1 MNPQQ
6 PDASTPPAQ
15 DPHKPVAYDS
25 YGRPL
30 YAHPPQQPPQQSTAD
45 QTAVPSAPIPEHS
58 SSYTPQPAAPAQG
71 PKSEQD
77 AQKSVAEGDTA
88 PQVVYMTRAVD
99 PHQQEVSPEIKA
111 KHDESIKRF
120 PHLNLS
126 DGEYVISAVKRHPIG
141 LISIWGVVAVAV
153 LVIFIGFPMLLNNS
167 LFFGDRGLPAGAI
180 VSGGLMLLLAAVLFI
195 LGGVIATVVYQANR
209 FYLTNESV
217 IQHIQ
222 TSLFSKK
229 DQTISL
235 ANIEDASYRQQ
246 GLLQTLLN
254 YGAIR
259 LSTEGEETTY
269 RFNFVANPKK
279 EIDRLNNA
287 VEAFKNFRPVDDN

>member
-1 MNPQQ
+1 MDPKAPN
-6 PDASTPPAQ
+6 TPPVQ
-15 DPHKPVAYDS
+15 PPENSPKPVAYDQ
-25 YGRPL
+25 YGQPL
-30 YAHPPQQPPQQSTAD
+30 YAHPPTSQQSPSPQQVQPMSPGAAQQETAETGK
-45 QTAVPSAPIPEHS
+45 Q
-58 SSYTPQPAAPAQG
+58 
-71 PKSEQD
+71 
-77 AQKSVAEGDTA
+77 
-88 PQVVYMTRAVD
+88 PQVVYMTRAVE
-99 PHQQEVSPEIKA
+99 PHEPEISTEIKA
-111 KHDESIKRF
+111 KHDESLKRF

-126 DGEYVISAVKRHPIG
+126 DGEFVISAIKRHPIG
-141 LISIWGVVAVAV
+141 LLSIWAVVIAAI
-153 LVIFIGFPMLLNNS
+153 LIIFLGFPLLLSSGVFLGRNLS
-167 LFFGDRGLPAGAI
+167 AGAV
-180 VSGGLMLLLAAVLFI
+180 VSGGLVLLFAAVLFV

-246 GLLQTLLN
+246 GILQTILN
-254 YGAIR
+254 YGSIR

-269 RFNFVANPKK
+269 RFNFVANPKR

-287 VEAFKNFRPVDDN
+287 VESFKNFRPVSTDD

>member
-6 PDASTPPAQ
+6 PEVPTPPQQ
-15 DPHKPVAYDS
+15 DPSKPVAYDS

-30 YAHPPQQPPQQSTAD
+30 YAHPPEQQPAPDQGDAEQSTPDAPSPQQ
-45 QTAVPSAPIPEHS
+45 PE
-58 SSYTPQPAAPAQG
+58 G

-77 AQKSVAEGDTA
+77 AQKSVAEGDTN

-99 PHQQEVSPEIKA
+99 PHQQEVSPEAKA
-111 KHDESIKRF
+111 KHSESLKRF

-141 LISIWGVVAVAV
+141 LFSIWAVVAVAV

-167 LFFGDRGLPAGAI
+167 MFFGDRGLPAQAI
-180 VSGGLMLLLAAVLFI
+180 VSGGIMLLLAAVLFI

-246 GLLQTLLN
+246 GILQTLLN

-287 VEAFKNFRPVDDN
+287 VESFKNFRPVDDN

>member
-6 PDASTPPAQ
+6 PPDQMPQQ
-15 DPHKPVAYDS
+15 DTAKPVAYDS

-30 YAHPPQQPPQQSTAD
+30 YAHPPQQPEQQQVA
-45 QTAVPSAPIPEHS
+45 
-58 SSYTPQPAAPAQG
+58 AAPRASQQPVTAEA
-71 PKSEQD
+71 PKSEQE
-77 AQKSVAEGDTA
+77 AQKNVAEGDTS

-111 KHDESIKRF
+111 KHDESIKRYS
-120 PHLNLS
+120 HLNLS

-141 LISIWGVVAVAV
+141 LVSIWAVVAVAV
-153 LVIFIGFPMLLNNS
+153 LVIFIGFPMLLSNS
-167 LFFGDRGLPAGAI
+167 TIFGDRGLPAQAV
-180 VSGGLMLLLAAVLFI
+180 VSGGIVLLLAAVLFV

-246 GLLQTLLN
+246 GILQTLLN

-287 VEAFKNFRPVDDN
+287 VEAFKNFRPVNDVDDN

>member
-6 PDASTPPAQ
+6 PPDQTPQQ
-15 DPHKPVAYDS
+15 DTAKPVAYDS

-30 YAHPPQQPPQQSTAD
+30 YAHPPRLPEQPQQAATAPQASQQPIA
-45 QTAVPSAPIPEHS
+45 AEVP
-58 SSYTPQPAAPAQG
+58 T
-71 PKSEQD
+71 SEQE
-77 AQKSVAEGDTA
+77 AQKNVAEGDTS

-111 KHDESIKRF
+111 KHDESIKRYS
-120 PHLNLS
+120 HLNLS

-141 LISIWGVVAVAV
+141 LVSIWAVVAVAV
-153 LVIFIGFPMLLNNS
+153 LVIFIGFPMLLSNS
-167 LFFGDRGLPAGAI
+167 TIFGDRGLPAQAV
-180 VSGGLMLLLAAVLFI
+180 VSGGIVLLLAAVLFV

-246 GLLQTLLN
+246 GILQTLLN
-254 YGAIR
+254 YGSIR

-287 VEAFKNFRPVDDN
+287 VEAFKNFRPVNDVDDN

>member
-1 MNPQQ
+1 
-6 PDASTPPAQ
+6 
-15 DPHKPVAYDS
+15 
-25 YGRPL
+25 
-30 YAHPPQQPPQQSTAD
+30 
-45 QTAVPSAPIPEHS
+45 
-58 SSYTPQPAAPAQG
+58 
-71 PKSEQD
+71 
-77 AQKSVAEGDTA
+77 
-88 PQVVYMTRAVD
+88 MTRAVD
-99 PHQQEVSPEIKA
+99 PHQQDVSPEVKA
-111 KHDESIKRF
+111 KHDESTKMF
-120 PHLNLS
+120 PYLNLS

-141 LISIWGVVAVAV
+141 LISIWAVVAVAV
-153 LVIFIGFPMLLNNS
+153 LVIFIGFPMLLHS
-167 LFFGDRGLPAGAI
+167 GTFLGERGLPANAVI
-180 VSGGLMLLLAAVLFI
+180 SGGIVLLLAAVLFV

-235 ANIEDASYRQQ
+235 ANIEDASYRQR
-246 GLLQTLLN
+246 GILQTLLN

-279 EIDRLNNA
+279 EVDRLNNA
-287 VEAFKNFRPVDDN
+287 VEAFKNFRPVEGN

>member
-6 PDASTPPAQ
+6 PTDSPTPPQQ
-15 DPHKPVAYDS
+15 DPSKPVAYDS

-30 YAHPPQQPPQQSTAD
+30 YAHPPAQPAEQPQQPQE
-45 QTAVPSAPIPEHS
+45 PSP
-58 SSYTPQPAAPAQG
+58 

-77 AQKSVAEGDTA
+77 AQKSVAEGDTS

-99 PHQQEVSPEIKA
+99 PHEQEVTPEIKA
-111 KHDESIKRF
+111 KHDESKKRY
-120 PHLNLS
+120 PTLNLS
-126 DGEYVISAVKRHPIG
+126 EGEYVISAVKRHPIG
-141 LISIWGVVAVAV
+141 LVSIWGVVAVAV
-153 LVIFIGFPMLLNNS
+153 LIIFVGFPLMLSSETL
-167 LFFGDRGLPAGAI
+167 LGGRGLPPGAV
-180 VSGGLMLLLAAVLFI
+180 VSGGIMLLLAAVLFI
-195 LGGVIATVVYQANR
+195 LGGIIATVVYQANR

-235 ANIEDASYRQQ
+235 ANIEDASYRQK
-246 GLLQTLLN
+246 GLLQTILN

-269 RFNFVANPKK
+269 RFNFVAKPKR

-287 VEAFKNFRPVDDN
+287 VESFKNFRPVNDDN

>member
-6 PDASTPPAQ
+6 PDAPTPPQQ
-15 DPHKPVAYDS
+15 DTPKPVAYDS

-30 YAHPPQQPPQQSTAD
+30 YAHPPQTDSQPPA
-45 QTAVPSAPIPEHS
+45 E
-58 SSYTPQPAAPAQG
+58 G

-77 AQKSVAEGDTA
+77 AQKSVAEGDTN

-99 PHQQEVSPEIKA
+99 PHQQEVSPEVQA
-111 KHDESIKRF
+111 KHDESVKRY

-141 LISIWGVVAVAV
+141 LISIWAVVAVAV

-167 LFFGDRGLPAGAI
+167 MLFGDRGLPAGAI
-180 VSGGLMLLLAAVLFI
+180 VSGGIMLLLAAVLFV

-246 GLLQTLLN
+246 GILQTLLN

-269 RFNFVANPKK
+269 RFNFVAHPKK

-287 VEAFKNFRPVDDN
+287 VESFKNFRPVDDN

>member
-6 PDASTPPAQ
+6 PNVPPQTPPPQ
-15 DPHKPVAYDS
+15 DHSKPVAYDQ
-25 YGRPL
+25 YGQPL
-30 YAHPPQQPPQQSTAD
+30 YAHPPQQQQAAPQHATQ
-45 QTAVPSAPIPEHS
+45 
-58 SSYTPQPAAPAQG
+58 PQPI
-71 PKSEQD
+71 SEQD
-77 AQKSVAEGDTA
+77 AQRAAQEGKD

-99 PHQQEVSPEIKA
+99 PHQQELSPEVKA
-111 KHDESIKRF
+111 KHDESLKRF

-126 DGEYVISAVKRHPIG
+126 DGEFVISAVKRHPIG
-141 LISIWGVVAVAV
+141 LVSIWAVVGLAV
-153 LVIFIGFPMLLNNS
+153 LIIFIGFPFLLNS
-167 LFFGDRGLPAGAI
+167 GAFFGGRSLSAGA
-180 VSGGLMLLLAAVLFI
+180 VMSGGIMLLLAAVLFI
-195 LGGVIATVVYQANR
+195 LGGIIATVIYQANR

-222 TSLFSKK
+222 TSLFSRK

-246 GLLQTLLN
+246 GILQTLLN

-269 RFNFVANPKK
+269 RFNFVAKPKK

-287 VEAFKNFRPVDDN
+287 VEAFKNFRPVGDDD

>member
-6 PDASTPPAQ
+6 SAAPTPPQQ
-15 DPHKPVAYDS
+15 DPSKPVAYDS

-30 YAHPPQQPPQQSTAD
+30 YAHPPQQQVTG
-45 QTAVPSAPIPEHS
+45 
-58 SSYTPQPAAPAQG
+58 QPNAAPEVPASSPQTPEG
-71 PKSEQD
+71 PKSQQD
-77 AQKSVAEGDTA
+77 AQQSIAEGDTN

-141 LISIWGVVAVAV
+141 LFSIWAVVAIAV

-167 LFFGDRGLPAGAI
+167 MFFGDRGLPAQAI
-180 VSGGLMLLLAAVLFI
+180 VSGGIMLLLAAVLFI

-246 GLLQTLLN
+246 GILQTLLN

-287 VEAFKNFRPVDDN
+287 VEAFKNFRPVEDN

>member
-6 PDASTPPAQ
+6 PNDSPTPPQQ
-15 DPHKPVAYDS
+15 DPSKPVAYDS

-30 YAHPPQQPPQQSTAD
+30 YAHPPEQPKESPQQEQQGQVPAD
-45 QTAVPSAPIPEHS
+45 T
-58 SSYTPQPAAPAQG
+58 QPV
-71 PKSEQD
+71 SEQD
-77 AQKSVAEGDTA
+77 AQKKAAEGDTS
-88 PQVVYMTRAVD
+88 PQVVYMTRSVD
-99 PHQQEVSPEIKA
+99 PHEPEITPEIKA
-111 KHDESIKRF
+111 KHDESKKRY
-120 PHLNLS
+120 PALNLS
-126 DGEYVISAVKRHPIG
+126 DGEYVILAVRRHPIG
-141 LISIWGVVAVAV
+141 LVSIWGVVAVAV
-153 LVIFIGFPMLLNNS
+153 LIIFVGFPLLLS
-167 LFFGDRGLPAGAI
+167 SDALLGDRGLPPGAV
-180 VSGGLMLLLAAVLFI
+180 VSGGIMLLLAAVLFI
-195 LGGVIATVVYQANR
+195 LGGIIATVVYQANR

-235 ANIEDASYRQQ
+235 ANVEDASYRQK

-269 RFNFVANPKK
+269 RFNFVANPKRV
-279 EIDRLNNA
+279 IDRLNNA
-287 VEAFKNFRPVDDN
+287 VEAFKNFRPVGDD

>member
-6 PDASTPPAQ
+6 PGQPPVQ
-15 DPHKPVAYDS
+15 PPHDPSKPVAYDQ
-25 YGRPL
+25 YGQPL
-30 YAHPPQQPPQQSTAD
+30 YAHPPQHTQPQ
-45 QTAVPSAPIPEHS
+45 APTQPVQ
-58 SSYTPQPAAPAQG
+58 PQPV
-71 PKSEQD
+71 SEQD
-77 AQKSVAEGDTA
+77 AQQNVAEGATN

-99 PHQQEVSPEIKA
+99 PHQQDVSPEIAA
-111 KHDESIKRF
+111 KHDESVRRY
-120 PHLNLS
+120 PYLNLS

-141 LISIWGVVAVAV
+141 LVSIWAVVGLAV
-153 LVIFIGFPMLLNNS
+153 LVIFVGFPFLLNSGAFLGGRS
-167 LFFGDRGLPAGAI
+167 LSASA
-180 VSGGLMLLLAAVLFI
+180 VMSGGIVLLLAAILFV
-195 LGGVIATVVYQANR
+195 LGGIIATVIYQANR

-222 TSLFSKK
+222 TSLFAKK

-246 GLLQTLLN
+246 GIVQTLLN

-287 VEAFKNFRPVDDN
+287 VEAFKNFRPVGDD

>member
-6 PDASTPPAQ
+6 PDAPTPPQQ
-15 DPHKPVAYDS
+15 DSPKPVAYDS

-30 YAHPPQQPPQQSTAD
+30 YAHPPQQPAEQ
-45 QTAVPSAPIPEHS
+45 PS
-58 SSYTPQPAAPAQG
+58 PQPDAQQAPEG

-77 AQKSVAEGDTA
+77 AQKSVAEGSTN

-99 PHQQEVSPEIKA
+99 PHQQEVSPEAKA
-111 KHDESIKRF
+111 KHDESTKRF

-141 LISIWGVVAVAV
+141 LISIWSVVAIAV

-167 LFFGDRGLPAGAI
+167 VIFGDRGLPANAI
-180 VSGGLMLLLAAVLFI
+180 VSGGIMLLLAAVLFV

-246 GLLQTLLN
+246 GILQTLLN

-287 VEAFKNFRPVDDN
+287 VESFKNFRPVDDN

>member
-6 PDASTPPAQ
+6 PGQPQPPQ
-15 DPHKPVAYDS
+15 GDLKQPVAYDH

-30 YAHPPQQPPQQSTAD
+30 YAHPPETAP
-45 QTAVPSAPIPEHS
+45 TV
-58 SSYTPQPAAPAQG
+58 PQPV
-71 PKSEQD
+71 SEQD
-77 AQKSVAEGDTA
+77 AQKKVAEGDTN

-99 PHQQEVSPEIKA
+99 PHQQEVSPEVKA
-111 KHDESIKRF
+111 KHDESAKRYPF
-120 PHLNLS
+120 LNLS

-141 LISIWGVVAVAV
+141 LVSIWAVVALAV
-153 LVIFIGFPMLLNNS
+153 LVIFIGFPFLLNS
-167 LFFGDRGLPAGAI
+167 GALLGGRGLSASA
-180 VSGGLMLLLAAVLFI
+180 VMSGGIVLLLAAILFV
-195 LGGVIATVVYQANR
+195 LGGIIATVIYQANR

-222 TSLFSKK
+222 TSLFAKK

-246 GLLQTLLN
+246 GIVQMLLN

-269 RFNFVANPKK
+269 RFNFVANPKR

-287 VEAFKNFRPVDDN
+287 VESFKNFRPVNGDD